1 MNRSDP
7 LSAAVRPFRLRL
19 GLFAVLRALL
29 ASFAAGCFS
38 CGAAILACKIAQKSP
53 GVLPPI
59 AASAAAAAVFA
70 AVLLYYFPSRRETAR
85 RIDGLGLKE
94 RASTM
99 LAFRDDPS
107 EIAFLQRNDAL
118 RRIDTVKKR
127 DLRAGIGM
135 LPVILAAVAL
145 LFAVLCAVIPASWF
159 ERAENPLDEVWQQ
172 VLEMLREEEGRLG
185 EQGEDVLSDEMRDLI
200 DSLEEMDPE
209 NVLRAVGEI
218 NGAQEAAKDAARNGE
233 ASREA
238 MGEMLDV
245 LEEARR
251 ALIGEE
257 EEENGEGE
265 EGGMQPGGEM
275 EMEGLMPGMG
285 EEGEEG
291 MPMNPDGEPRD
302 GENGMGRGNGEPG
315 EDGVSL
321 KTEPVYDPIS
331 GSVPYGDVF
340 SAYYSEYLRDAEDG
354 EIPFEVQEA
363 AEAYFSS
370 LDQ

>member
-7 LSAAVRPFRLRL
+7 LSAAVRPFRLKL

-38 CGAAILACKIAQKSP
+38 CGAAVLACKIAQKSLRF
-53 GVLPPI
+53 VPPI
-59 AASAAAAAVFA
+59 AASVAAAAVFA
-70 AVLLYYFPSRRETAR
+70 AALIYYFPSRRETAR
-85 RIDGLGLKE
+85 RIDALGLKE

-107 EIAFLQRNDAL
+107 EIACLQRNDAL

-135 LPVILAAVAL
+135 LPVILAAIAL

-172 VLEMLREEEGRLG
+172 VLEMLREEEDRLG
-185 EQGEDVLSDEMRDLI
+185 EQGEDILSDEMRDLI

-218 NGAQEAAKDAARNGE
+218 NGAEEAAKDAARNGE

-251 ALIGEE
+251 TLLGEEE

-265 EGGMQPGGEM
+265 NGEMQPGM

-302 GENGMGRGNGEPG
+302 GENGMGQGNGEPG
-315 EDGVSL
+315 ENGVSL

-363 AEAYFSS
+363 AKAYFSS